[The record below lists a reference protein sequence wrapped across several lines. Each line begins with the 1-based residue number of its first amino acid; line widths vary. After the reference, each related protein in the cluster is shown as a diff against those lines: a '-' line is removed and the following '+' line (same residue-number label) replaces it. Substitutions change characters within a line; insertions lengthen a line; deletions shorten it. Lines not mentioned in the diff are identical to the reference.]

1 MILRSVEILAKRK
14 FYEIENVVVE
24 KLTSLQISFQCDL
37 KHEEINL
44 NQEKNRD
51 INRKTQVLSLA
62 KIQIL
67 MQKIRAGKL
76 FSLNK
81 KSL

>member
-44 NQEKNRD
+44 PQERRAD
-51 INRKTQVLSLA
+51 IEIFK
-62 KIQIL
+62 
-67 MQKIRAGKL
+67 
-76 FSLNK
+76 F
-81 KSL
+81 